1 MATSSRKAK
10 VAVTTETIL
19 VVEGDVL
26 ARIVICEYLRQCGY
40 RVIEAVSTDE
50 ALVVLQQ
57 PSVEIDIVLTEVTSR
72 GAMTG
77 FALTQW
83 VRANKPQIDV
93 IMAGSVARAADA
105 AANLCETG
113 PLLAKPYEPRLVVDR
128 IKRLR
133 ALRSRRKR
141 G

>member
-1 MATSSRKAK
+1 M
-10 VAVTTETIL
+10 
-19 VVEGDVL
+19 
-26 ARIVICEYLRQCGY
+26 
-40 RVIEAVSTDE
+40 
-50 ALVVLQQ
+50 LQQ